1 MSDYI
6 TACLFYI
13 LGQIRVQCEYIQNGK
28 VLPWKNLCILKIV
41 QSSHVSCILYKVIQI
56 LTHKFALKVSR
67 IITTDNSLHTATLK
81 PKKILFQWELIGNKC
96 WLFKQSAALHP
107 TYVCQMTTQTS
118 NRKAHRSKTDAI
130 LPHCV
135 GDKKTFIVFIAL
147 WYNIFRGIRNE
158 SQRQSTIT

>member
-1 MSDYI
+1 MWIFRMEKCCHECMYFKSSPIKSHQLYFIQSD
-6 TACLFYI
+6 TNLNS
-13 LGQIRVQCEYIQNGK
+13 QI
-28 VLPWKNLCILKIV
+28 CI
-41 QSSHVSCILYKVIQI
+41 
-56 LTHKFALKVSR
+56 KVST

-81 PKKILFQWELIGNKC
+81 PRKFLLQWELIGNKC

-135 GDKKTFIVFIAL
+135 GDKKNFIVFIAL
-147 WYNIFRGIRNE
+147 WYKIFRGIRNE
-158 SQRQSTIT
+158 SQWQSTIK